1 MHSLLAVLAVSAL
14 GIDVGW
20 QPLEGG
26 GVEYIIQLKPHE
38 IEQMVNVSDLES
50 EVPKDLDVRR
60 YRITVGDAVLPRE
73 TPKAVTLEKESGVEV
88 TAEKPVT
95 AKPDIIV
102 EAAIPRA
109 ATQTTAQ
116 KPVTTATYS
125 ERDPQ
130 PNDEERFPGTSG
142 RRDTGRVEPSRSPDR
157 LFEDW
162 RTSSKLNSPE
172 TEDSAPELD
181 LPPRQ
186 QVRSQERMSER
197 ITQRP
202 QMNTDNV
209 EPASYEDPDRG
220 SRSSEA
226 NAGWLVAIFFGL
238 LVSLCFNMWLFW
250 IAAEARQRY
259 QVLLEKYRSVSGKG
273 AIDLV

>member
-1 MHSLLAVLAVSAL
+1 MHSLIAVLAVSAF

-73 TPKAVTLEKESGVEV
+73 TPKAVTLEKESSVEV
-88 TAEKPVT
+88 TAEKPVSD
-95 AKPDIIV
+95 KPEIIV
-102 EAAIPRA
+102 EATIPPA

-130 PNDEERFPGTSG
+130 PNDEERYPGTSG
-142 RRDTGRVEPSRSPDR
+142 RRDTGRVEPSRSTDR

-162 RTSSKLNSPE
+162 RTSSKLDSPE
-172 TEDSAPELD
+172 TEDTAPQLD
-181 LPPRQ
+181 PPRGRTYSNREPRMADRTGG
-186 QVRSQERMSER
+186 QV
-197 ITQRP
+197 
-202 QMNTDNV
+202 DV
-209 EPASYEDPDRG
+209 ETASFEDPDRG
-220 SRSSEA
+220 SRNSEA

-273 AIDLV
+273 AVDLV

>member
-73 TPKAVTLEKESGVEV
+73 MPKDVKAEVESGVEV
-88 TAEKPVT
+88 TAEKPVSD
-95 AKPDIIV
+95 KPEIIV
-102 EAAIPRA
+102 EAAIPPA

-125 ERDPQ
+125 DHDPQ
-130 PNDEERFPGTSG
+130 PQDEERYPGASG

-162 RTSSKLNSPE
+162 RTSSKLPSSEP
-172 TEDSAPELD
+172 EDSRPELD
-181 LPPRQ
+181 LPPRTYSN
-186 QVRSQERMSER
+186 RESRLADRTSG
-197 ITQRP
+197 
-202 QMNTDNV
+202 
-209 EPASYEDPDRG
+209 ASTSTVDVNRTSFDDSDRG